1 MFIHTSRHGDLFF
14 VTITTE
20 TEDGR
25 QASTS
30 TFRLSREDADYLS
43 KQLGHDVTDWHVEND
58 SDEHGDPHEAAA
70 MMADYYDTQAEI
82 INDLSYANEPF

>member
-14 VTITTE
+14 VTITSE

-30 TFRLSREDADYLS
+30 TFRLSCEDADYLS
-43 KQLGHDVTDWHVEND
+43 KQLAHDVTDWHVEHD
-58 SDEHGDPHEAAA
+58 GEEHGDPHEAAA

-82 INDLSYANEPF
+82 INDLSFANEPF

>member
-14 VTITTE
+14 VTITSE

-43 KQLGHDVTDWHVEND
+43 KQLAHDVTDWHVEHD
-58 SDEHGDPHEAAA
+58 GEEHNDPHERAAL
-70 MMADYYDTQAEI
+70 MDEYNTEQLE
-82 INDLSYANEPF
+82 NHDLLFANEPF

>member
-1 MFIHTSRHGDLFF
+1 MFIHTSRSGDLFF
-14 VTITTE
+14 LTITTE

-43 KQLGHDVTDWHVEND
+43 KQLGHDVTDWHLENAGE
-58 SDEHGDPHEAAA
+58 EHNDPHERAAL
-70 MMADYYDTQAEI
+70 MDEYNEQELEKVI
-82 INDLSYANEPF
+82 VIRFANEPF